1 MDGSFREGGRWR
13 EVRTRSRGCARI
25 YARPL
30 AVGIWEVKGAP
41 SRSTKYIRKC
51 EAKLQIPLEVILYGL
66 KWKSVFFEK
75 LQEFDVKM
83 HQNGQK
89 SVKTSE
95 LEDRYAV
102 IFSLAL
108 WPEEPREIDFF
119 KKSWFSQK
127 WSSKQVKK
135 Q

>member
-1 MDGSFREGGRWR
+1 MLAPWPLEFG
-13 EVRTRSRGCARI
+13 RSREHRLEAQT
-25 YARPL
+25 YDQ
-30 AVGIWEVKGAP
+30 
-41 SRSTKYIRKC
+41 KC

-66 KWKSVFFEK
+66 KWKSAFLEK

-83 HQNGQK
+83 HQNCQK

-102 IFSLAL
+102 MFSLAL
-108 WPEEPREIDFF
+108 WPEEPREIDSF

-127 WSSKQVKK
+127 CSSENDKK
-135 Q
+135 